1 MAELAS
7 PNFASRLAARLASPF
22 GRREATE
29 SGPAPLHDRGRFA
42 TGMRVR
48 ALIRSFGRR
57 QLRNNELALIILAGV
72 LGFIIGLSV
81 VAVRQVMQWMHET
94 NFAMPPDRLLSEGV
108 NPIPWRV
115 VLVPVIGGLAVG
127 LAALLIRRWR
137 PREIVDA
144 IEANALYGG
153 KMSLI
158 DSINLAIMTV
168 LSGGFGAS
176 VGLEAAYTQLGA
188 GFASNCGEALRVR
201 RQDLRTLVGCGAAAA
216 IAAAFNAPLAGAF
229 YAFELVIGSY
239 TAAVLAPV
247 GVAALAGTFA
257 VRATIG
263 PDPLF
268 LVADPI
274 SIGNWDYLLFAA
286 LGLGA
291 GGVGIVTMIGVTAV
305 ERILRRR
312 SIPPW
317 LRPVLG
323 GLVLGLVALMFPEVL
338 GSGHGAIQ
346 HVLGHDYL
354 PLMLA
359 LLVVAKAVA
368 SAVSVG
374 AGFRGGLF
382 SSSLF
387 LGSLYGAGIGALLAW
402 AMPGSHVD
410 QLAYALVGM
419 GAVAASIVGAPVTMI
434 LLILELTADFY
445 VAMGV
450 MVGVIVASLVTRLV
464 FGYSFATWRFHLR
477 GVPIRGAFDIGW
489 IRDLTAE
496 KLMRRDAQCMPDTTP
511 LAELR
516 QKFPLG
522 GTKRIFLTDEKD
534 GFAGLVHTAD
544 LYNPDVKIEGGTAAD
559 LRKGE
564 NQFLLPQQNIRVA
577 LDRFVSAEL
586 EVLPV
591 VSNAADRKILGF
603 VTEAYALRRYNQEL
617 ERAGGSDLGD
627 NSLFGSD

>member
-1 MAELAS
+1 MPELV
-7 PNFASRLAARLASPF
+7 PR
-22 GRREATE
+22 
-29 SGPAPLHDRGRFA
+29 RFA
-42 TGMRVR
+42 TRLFARLPWPVGQRVAAGADALPRPERGRSGSRLR
-48 ALIRSFGRR
+48 ALIRVFSRR
-57 QLRNNELALIILAGV
+57 RLRNNEIAIIILAGI
-72 LGFIIGLSV
+72 LGFFIGLCV
-81 VAVRQVMQWMHET
+81 VAVRQMMQWMHEV
-94 NFAMPPDRLLSEGV
+94 NFAMPPDRLLSEGF

-115 VLVPVIGGLAVG
+115 ALIPALGGLAVG
-127 LAALLIRRWR
+127 IAALLIRRWR

-158 DSINLAIMTV
+158 DSINLAIVTL

-176 VGLEAAYTQLGA
+176 VGMEAAYTQLGA
-188 GFASNCGEALRVR
+188 GFSSNVGEALRVR

-229 YAFELVIGSY
+229 YAFELVIGTYSPMI
-239 TAAVLAPV
+239 LAPV
-247 GVAALAGTFA
+247 GVAALAGTIA
-257 VRATIG
+257 MRATIG

-274 SIGNWDYLLFAA
+274 RIGNWDYLRFAV

-291 GGVGIVTMIGVTAV
+291 AGVGIVTMLGVTWIERGLRGRAV
-305 ERILRRR
+305 P
-312 SIPPW
+312 SW
-317 LRPVLG
+317 LRPLLG
-323 GLVLGLVALMFPEVL
+323 GIVVGLIALMFPQVL

-346 HVLGHDYL
+346 HVLGHPIA
-354 PLMLA
+354 PL
-359 LLVVAKAVA
+359 LLLLLLIPAKAIA

-374 AGFRGGLF
+374 SGFRGGLF

-387 LGSLYGAGIGALLAW
+387 LGSLYGSAAGGLLVWGIASW
-402 AMPGSHVD
+402 HID

-434 LLILELTADFY
+434 LLILELTSDFY

-450 MVGVIVASLVTRLV
+450 MVGVIVASVVTRLT

-477 GVPIRGAFDIGW
+477 GMPIRGAFDVGW
-489 IRDLTAE
+489 IRDLTVE
-496 KLMRRDAQCMPDTTP
+496 KLMRRDIHCAPTTMP

-516 QKFPLG
+516 KHFPLG
-522 GTKRIFLTDEKD
+522 GTKRIFVTDEAG
-534 GFAGLVHTAD
+534 GFAGIASTAD
-544 LYNPDVKIEGGTAAD
+544 LYNPDLKVEGATAVT
-559 LRKGE
+559 LIKGAT
-564 NQFLLPQQNIRVA
+564 QFLLPQQNIRAA

-591 VSNAADRKILGF
+591 LAGVADHKVVGF

-617 ERAGGSDLGD
+617 ERAGGSDMGD
-627 NSLFGSD
+627 SKLFGAM

>member
-1 MAELAS
+1 MAESA
-7 PNFASRLAARLASPF
+7 PYQKERARPSL
-22 GRREATE
+22 GVRW
-29 SGPAPLHDRGRFA
+29 
-42 TGMRVR
+42 R
-48 ALIRSFGRR
+48 ALIRAFSRR
-57 QLRNNELALIILAGV
+57 QIRNNEVAIIVIAGV
-72 LGFIIGLSV
+72 LGFVIGLGV
-81 VAVRQVMQWMHET
+81 VAVREIMQWMHEA
-94 NFAMPPDRLLSEGV
+94 NFAMPADRLLSEGV

-115 VLVPVIGGLAVG
+115 VLVPVAGGLLVG

-137 PREIVDA
+137 PREVVDA

-158 DSINLAIMTV
+158 DSINLAVLTL

-239 TAAVLAPV
+239 SPTVLAPV
-247 GVAALAGTFA
+247 GVAAIAGTFA

-263 PDPLF
+263 PEPLF
-268 LVADPI
+268 LVTQRIA
-274 SIGNWDYLLFAA
+274 IGNWDYLLFAL

-291 GGVGIVTMIGVTAV
+291 AAVGIVTMLGVTST
-305 ERILRRR
+305 ERGLRQLA
-312 SIPPW
+312 IPAW
-317 LRPVLG
+317 LRPAIGGVVLG
-323 GLVLGLVALMFPEVL
+323 ATALMFPQVL

-346 HVLGHDYL
+346 HVLGGDFVVDA
-354 PLMLA
+354 LA
-359 LLVVAKAVA
+359 LLMVAKALA

-387 LGSLYGAGIGALLAW
+387 LGSLYGAAAGGLLAW
-402 AMPGSHVD
+402 ALPGAHVD

-450 MVGVIVASLVTRLV
+450 MVGVIVASLVTRLA

-477 GVPIRGAFDIGW
+477 GVPIRGAFDVGW
-489 IRDLTAE
+489 IRDLTVE
-496 KLMRRDAQCMPDTTP
+496 KLMRRDANCVPADTP

-522 GTKRIFLTDEKD
+522 GTKRLFLTDDKG
-534 GFAGLVHTAD
+534 GFAGLIHTAD
-544 LYNPDVKIEGGTAAD
+544 LHHPNVKVDGATAAS

-564 NQFLLPQQNIRVA
+564 TQFLLPQQNIRVA
-577 LDRFVSAEL
+577 LDRFVNAEL

-591 VSNAADRKILGF
+591 LSGSADRRIVGF

-617 ERAGGSDLGD
+617 ERAGGSNFGD
-627 NSLFGSD
+627 STMFGTG

>member
-1 MAELAS
+1 MSEAIHHT
-7 PNFASRLAARLASPF
+7 FAARLAARMSRPF
-22 GRREATE
+22 ARRGTRDAA
-29 SGPAPLHDRGRFA
+29 PADRSRHA
-42 TGMRVR
+42 VRIRVR
-48 ALIRSFGRR
+48 ALIRSFSRR
-57 QLRNNELALIILAGV
+57 QFRDNEVALIVLAGV
-72 LGFIIGLSV
+72 LGFLIGLSV
-81 VAVRQVMQWMHET
+81 VAVREIMQWMHET
-94 NFAMPPDRLLSEGV
+94 NFAMPPDRLLSEGLD
-108 NPIPWRV
+108 PIPWRDA
-115 VLVPVIGGLAVG
+115 LVPVIGGLAIAIAV
-127 LAALLIRRWR
+127 LLIRRWR

-158 DSINLAIMTV
+158 DSVNLAVLTL

-239 TAAVLAPV
+239 SPTVLAPV
-247 GVAALAGTFA
+247 GVAAITGTVA
-257 VRATIG
+257 MRATLG
-263 PDPLF
+263 PEPLF
-268 LVADPI
+268 LVTQPI
-274 SIGNWDYLLFAA
+274 AIGNWDYLLFAL

-291 GGVGIVTMIGVTAV
+291 AALGIVTMLGVTSI
-305 ERILRRR
+305 ERVLRRHAV
-312 SIPPW
+312 PGW
-317 LRPVLG
+317 LRPILG
-323 GLVLGLVALMFPEVL
+323 GVVIGLIALVFPQVL
-338 GSGHGAIQ
+338 GSGHGAVQ
-346 HVLGHDYL
+346 HVLGHDFL
-354 PLMLA
+354 PLTLLA
-359 LLVVAKAVA
+359 LVAAKALA

-387 LGSLYGAGIGALLAW
+387 LGSLYGGAAAGFMAW
-402 AMPGSHVD
+402 AAPEIHLD
-410 QLAYALVGM
+410 QLAYMIVGM

-450 MVGVIVASLVTRLV
+450 MVGVIVASVVTRLV

-477 GVPIRGAFDIGW
+477 GVPIRGAFDVGW
-489 IRDLTAE
+489 IRDLTVE
-496 KLMRRDAQCMPDTTP
+496 KIMRRDAHCAPADTP

-516 QKFPLG
+516 KKFPLG
-522 GTKRIFLTDEKD
+522 GTKRIFLTDPQ
-534 GFAGLVHTAD
+534 GRYAGLVNTPD
-544 LYNPDVKIEGGTAAD
+544 LYDPDRAVEGGTAES
-559 LRKGE
+559 LRRGE
-564 NQFLLPQQNIRVA
+564 TQFLLPQQNIRVA
-577 LDRFVSAEL
+577 LDRFLNAEM

-591 VSNAADRKILGF
+591 VAGTADHAIVGF

-617 ERAGGSDLGD
+617 ERAGGSGLGD
-627 NSLFGSD
+627 SSLFGAV

>member
-1 MAELAS
+1 MSQAA
-7 PNFASRLAARLASPF
+7 PQNIANKLAARIARPF
-22 GRREATE
+22 GRRTE
-29 SGPAPLHDRGRFA
+29 VEPGPAPIHDRDRHA
-42 TGMRVR
+42 VSVRLR
-48 ALIRSFGRR
+48 ALIRSFSRR
-57 QLRNNELALIILAGV
+57 QFRNNEVALIALAGV
-72 LGFIIGLSV
+72 LGFVIGLSV
-81 VAVRQVMQWMHET
+81 VAVREIMQWMHEAS
-94 NFAMPPDRLLSEGV
+94 FAMPADRLLSEGI

-115 VLVPVIGGLAVG
+115 VLIPILGGLAVG
-127 LAALLIRRWR
+127 IAAWLIRRWR
-137 PREIVDA
+137 PHEIVDA

-158 DSINLAIMTV
+158 DSVNLAVMTL

-176 VGLEAAYTQLGA
+176 VGLEAAYSQLGA
-188 GFASNCGEALRVR
+188 GFTSICGETLRVR
-201 RQDLRTLVGCGAAAA
+201 RQDLRTLVGCGAGAA

-239 TAAVLAPV
+239 SPTVLAPV

-257 VRATIG
+257 VRWTVG
-263 PDPLF
+263 PEPLF
-268 LVADPI
+268 LVSDPI
-274 SIGNWDYLLFAA
+274 TIGNWDYLWFAA

-291 GGVGIVTMIGVTAV
+291 GALGIATMLGVTST
-305 ERILRRR
+305 ERLLRRR
-312 SIPPW
+312 AIPAW

-323 GLVLGLVALMFPEVL
+323 GAALGLLALAFPQVL

-346 HVLGHDYL
+346 HVLGRDFVPL
-354 PLMLA
+354 TLLLLMLA
-359 LLVVAKAVA
+359 KALG

-387 LGSLYGAGIGALLAW
+387 LGSLYGGAAAGLLAW
-402 AMPGSHVD
+402 AAPSTHVD
-410 QLAYALVGM
+410 HVAYMLVGM

-450 MVGVIVASLVTRLV
+450 MVGVIVASLVTRLA

-489 IRDLTAE
+489 IRDLTVE
-496 KLMRRDAQCMPDTTP
+496 KIMRRDAQTAPADTP
-511 LAELR
+511 LEELR
-516 QKFPLG
+516 RQFPLG
-522 GTKRIFLTDEKD
+522 GTKRIFLTDEKG
-534 GFAGLVHTAD
+534 GFAGVVGTAD
-544 LYNPDVKIEGGTAAD
+544 LHDPDRRTEGGTAAM

-577 LDRFVSAEL
+577 LDRFITAEL
-586 EVLPV
+586 EALPV
-591 VSNAADRKILGF
+591 LAGPADRKIVGF

-617 ERAGGSDLGD
+617 ERAGGSGMGD
-627 NSLFGSD
+627 SRLFGGD

>member
-1 MAELAS
+1 MSETFPLR
-7 PNFASRLAARLASPF
+7 FAARLASRVSRPF
-22 GRREATE
+22 VRRDAGAAGRSRLHERGRRAI
-29 SGPAPLHDRGRFA
+29 GIRL
-42 TGMRVR
+42 R
-48 ALIRSFGRR
+48 ALLRAFSRR
-57 QLRNNELALIILAGV
+57 QLRNNEVAIILLAGI
-72 LGFIIGLSV
+72 LGFVIGLSV
-81 VAVRQVMQWMHET
+81 VAVHGIMQWMHEG
-94 NFAMPPDRLLSEGV
+94 NFDMPGDQLLSSGV
-108 NPIPWRV
+108 DPVAWRV
-115 VLVPVIGGLAVG
+115 ALIPAIGGLVVG

-158 DSINLAIMTV
+158 DSVNLTLMTL

-188 GFASNCGEALRVR
+188 GFASNCGEVLRVR

-239 TAAVLAPV
+239 SPTVLAPV
-247 GVAALAGTFA
+247 GVAALSGTFA
-257 VRATIG
+257 VRSTIG
-263 PDPLF
+263 AEPLF
-268 LVADPI
+268 LVTDRI
-274 SIGNWDYLLFAA
+274 SVGNWDYLWFAV

-291 GGVGIVTMIGVTAV
+291 AAVGVVTMLGVTAI
-305 ERILRRR
+305 ERTLRRR
-312 SIPPW
+312 AIPFW
-317 LRPVLG
+317 LRPALG
-323 GLVLGLVALMFPEVL
+323 GIILGVIALPFPQVL

-346 HVLGHDYL
+346 QVLGGGFV
-354 PLMLA
+354 PLA
-359 LLVVAKAVA
+359 LLLLMVAKALG

-387 LGSLYGAGIGALLAW
+387 LGSLYGGAGAGLLAW
-402 AMPGSHVD
+402 GLPAWHVD
-410 QLAYALVGM
+410 HVAYMLVGM

-450 MVGVIVASLVTRLV
+450 MVGVIVAGLVTRLT

-477 GVPIRGAFDIGW
+477 GVPIRGAFDVGW
-489 IRDLTAE
+489 IRDLTVE
-496 KLMRRDAQCMPDTTP
+496 KIMRRDAHCARADTP

-516 QKFPLG
+516 HKFPLG
-522 GTKRIFLTDEKD
+522 GTKRFFLTDD
-534 GFAGLVHTAD
+534 NGDFVGMVTTAD
-544 LYNPDVKIEGGTAAD
+544 LHDPDLKVEGATGLA
-559 LRKGE
+559 LGKGE

-577 LDRFVSAEL
+577 LDRFVNAEL

-591 VSNAADRKILGF
+591 LAGTADRRIIGF
-603 VTEAYALRRYNQEL
+603 VTEAYALRRYNHEL
-617 ERAGGSDLGD
+617 ERAGGSEMGM
-627 NSLFGSD
+627 SHLFGAD

>member
-1 MAELAS
+1 MVL
-7 PNFASRLAARLASPF
+7 PFARRAAAPQERGQRLL
-22 GRREATE
+22 
-29 SGPAPLHDRGRFA
+29 
-42 TGMRVR
+42 GMRWR

-57 QLRNNELALIILAGV
+57 QLRNNEIAIIVIAGV
-72 LGFIIGLSV
+72 LGFFIGLSV
-81 VAVRQVMQWMHET
+81 VAVHGIMQWMHEA
-94 NFAMPPDRLLSEGV
+94 NFAMPADRLLSEGV
-108 NPIPWRV
+108 NPVPWRV
-115 VLVPVIGGLAVG
+115 ALIPALGGLAVG
-127 LAALLIRRWR
+127 LAAWLIRRWR

-158 DSINLAIMTV
+158 DSINLAVMTL

-188 GFASNCGEALRVR
+188 GFASNVGEALRVR

-239 TAAVLAPV
+239 SPMVLAPV

-263 PDPLF
+263 PEPLF
-268 LVADPI
+268 LVHDRIA
-274 SIGNWDYLLFAA
+274 IGNWDYLLFAV

-291 GGVGIVTMIGVTAV
+291 AAVGIVTMLGVTAT
-305 ERILRRR
+305 ERALRRR
-312 SIPPW
+312 AIPTW

-323 GLVLGLVALMFPEVL
+323 GAVLGLIALMFPQVL

-346 HVLGHDYL
+346 HVLGRDFL
-354 PLMLA
+354 PLTLV
-359 LLVVAKAVA
+359 LLMVAKALA
-368 SAVSVG
+368 SAISVG

-382 SSSLF
+382 SSALF
-387 LGSLYGAGIGALLAW
+387 LGGLYGGAAAGLLAW
-402 AMPGSHVD
+402 CLPGMHVD
-410 QLAYALVGM
+410 QIAYMLVGM

-450 MVGVIVASLVTRLV
+450 MVGVIVASLVTRLI

-477 GVPIRGAFDIGW
+477 GVPIRGAFDVGW
-489 IRDLTAE
+489 IRDLTVE
-496 KLMRRDAQCMPDTTP
+496 KIMRRDAHCVPANTP

-522 GTKRIFLTDEKD
+522 GTKRIFLTDDK
-534 GFAGLVHTAD
+534 GNFAGLIHTAD
-544 LYNPDVKIEGGTAAD
+544 LHHPDAEARGGTAMA

-564 NQFLLPQQNIRVA
+564 TQFLLPQQNIRMA
-577 LDRFVSAEL
+577 LDRFVAAEL

-591 VSNAADRKILGF
+591 LAGTADRRVIGF
-603 VTEAYALRRYNQEL
+603 VTEAYVLRRYNHEL
-617 ERAGGSDLGD
+617 ERVGGSEMGD
-627 NSLFGSD
+627 SRLFGAD

>member
-1 MAELAS
+1 MSEAA
-7 PNFASRLAARLASPF
+7 PQTFAARLAARMSRPF
-22 GRREATE
+22 ARRDATPAEPAPIHEQGRRAVRT
-29 SGPAPLHDRGRFA
+29 
-42 TGMRVR
+42 RVR
-48 ALIRSFGRR
+48 ALLRSFSRR
-57 QLRNNELALIILAGV
+57 QLRNNEVAIIVLAGV
-72 LGFIIGLSV
+72 MGFVIGLSV
-81 VAVRQVMQWMHET
+81 VAVRGIMQWMHEI
-94 NFAMPPDRLLSEGV
+94 NFGIPADQLLSEGI
-108 NPIPWRV
+108 NPIPWRI
-115 VLVPVIGGLAVG
+115 VLAPILGGLAVG
-127 LAALLIRRWR
+127 VAALVIRRLR
-137 PREIVDA
+137 PHEIVDA

-158 DSINLAIMTV
+158 DSVNLALMTL

-239 TAAVLAPV
+239 SPSVLAPV

-263 PDPLF
+263 PEPLF
-268 LVADPI
+268 LVTDRI
-274 SIGNWDYLLFAA
+274 SIGNWDYLWFAA

-291 GGVGIVTMIGVTAV
+291 GALGIVTMVGVTST
-305 ERILRRR
+305 ERLLRRGR
-312 SIPPW
+312 IPAW
-317 LRPVLG
+317 LRTALG
-323 GLVLGLVALMFPEVL
+323 GVVVGLIALEFPQVL
-338 GSGHGAIQ
+338 GSGHGAVQ
-346 HVLGHDYL
+346 HVLAGDFVPL
-354 PLMLA
+354 ALLLLMLA
-359 LLVVAKAVA
+359 KALG

-387 LGSLYGAGIGALLAW
+387 LGSLYGGAAAGLLAW
-402 AMPGSHVD
+402 GLPGAHVD
-410 QLAYALVGM
+410 HIAYMLVGM

-450 MVGVIVASLVTRLV
+450 MVGVIVASLMTRLT

-477 GVPIRGAFDIGW
+477 GVPIRSAFDVGW
-489 IRDLTAE
+489 IRDLTVE
-496 KLMRRDAQCMPDTTP
+496 KIMRRDAQTAPTDTP

-522 GTKRIFLTDEKD
+522 GTKRIFLVDD
-534 GFAGLVHTAD
+534 NGGFVGVVNTAD
-544 LYNPDVKIEGGTAAD
+544 LYDPDLKTDGGTAAA
-559 LRKGE
+559 LGKGG

-577 LDRFVSAEL
+577 LDRFANAEL

-591 VSNAADRKILGF
+591 LAGTADRKILGF
-603 VTEAYALRRYNQEL
+603 VTEAYALRRYNHEL
-617 ERAGGSDLGD
+617 ERAGGSNVGD
-627 NSLFGSD
+627 SRLFGPD